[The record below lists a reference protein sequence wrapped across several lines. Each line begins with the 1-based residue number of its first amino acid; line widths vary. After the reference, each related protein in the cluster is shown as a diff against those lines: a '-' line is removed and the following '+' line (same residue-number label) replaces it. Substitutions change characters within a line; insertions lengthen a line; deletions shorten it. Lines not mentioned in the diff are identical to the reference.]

1 MPVTGTTQTIKEEVI
16 TADGWEV
23 IAIHVVKPINPD
35 EQNPVRI
42 RVVWGCT
49 LAGVD
54 TGETVEVN
62 LEAEDAV
69 NFMASVPQLYADL
82 LSEAT
87 TLGKANNVLPQ
98 DAV

>member
-23 IAIHVVKPINPD
+23 IAIHIVKPIEPD
-35 EQNPVRI
+35 ESNPARL

-49 LAGVD
+49 LLGVD

-62 LEAEDAV
+62 LEGQDAIDYITSDMV
-69 NFMASVPQLYADL
+69 LYADL
-82 LSEAT
+82 LAKATSLGVSE
-87 TLGKANNVLPQ
+87 LVLPA
-98 DAV
+98 DAS

>member
-23 IAIHVVKPINPD
+23 IAIHIVKPIEPD
-35 EQNPVRI
+35 ESNPARL

-49 LAGVD
+49 LLGVD

-62 LEAEDAV
+62 LEGQAAIDFIVSDMVAY
-69 NFMASVPQLYADL
+69 NTIKDM
-82 LSEAT
+82 AT
-87 TLGKANNVLPQ
+87 TLGKAETILPL